1 MGRNKMKQEYYS
13 YITYLSVPLK
23 VLYGLEDA
31 RGNRFPF
38 YYCDR
43 EELIDFLINNE
54 YEVQKFLDIIGSVQ
68 CMNIEDEDSSVGL
81 YLSDVE
87 RGFKEYFRYKGK
99 SLFSDSF

>member
-1 MGRNKMKQEYYS
+1 MKQEYYS

-23 VLYGLEDA
+23 VVYGLEDA

-43 EELIDFLINNE
+43 EELIDFLINNN
-54 YEVQKFLDIIGSVQ
+54 YEVQKFLEIMGSVQ
-68 CMNIEDEDSSVGL
+68 CMNIDDEDSSIGL

-87 RGFKEYFRYKGK
+87 RSFKNYFQYKGK
-99 SLFSDSF
+99 LIFSDSF

>member
-1 MGRNKMKQEYYS
+1 MKQEYHS

-23 VLYGLEDA
+23 VLYGLEDEK
-31 RGNRFPF
+31 GNRLLF

-43 EELIDFLINNE
+43 EDLIDFLINND
-54 YEVQKFLDIIGSVQ
+54 YEVQKFLNIIGAVQ
-68 CMNIEDEDSSVGL
+68 CITTGDEDSSVGL

-99 SLFSDSF
+99 SLFSDTF